1 MKRATD
7 KVLRSQ
13 IGVNIRRI
21 REARGM
27 TRRAFEIKTGI
38 SPFTLL
44 KWERGECSPDL
55 DAAVCLSRALDVPV
69 SRFIAERDRPGAV
82 TELVDM
88 LLDAAEVEGQSAL
101 GNLLRDAAEQICV
114 LEERIAIMTEDEAD
128 ESRDL
133 A

>member
-1 MKRATD
+1 MKRAAD
-7 KVLRSQ
+7 QALRSQ

-27 TRRAFEIKTGI
+27 SRRAFEIKTGI

-55 DAAVCLSRALDVPV
+55 DTAVRMSRVLDVPV
-69 SRFIAERDRPGAV
+69 GRFIAERDRPGAV

-88 LLDAAEVEGQSAL
+88 LLDAAEVEGHSAL
-101 GNLLRDAAEQICV
+101 GNLLRDASEQICV
-114 LEERIAIMTEDEAD
+114 LEERIAIMTEDEDD
-128 ESRDL
+128 EP
-133 A
+133 